1 MTGGTDH
8 PDSGERTRNSGKGRA
23 GRSGK
28 ASHTRLRKRRRAKS
42 NHGTGRKTGKP
53 AKPRKVRSSG
63 LKAKAQRRPRLV
75 KRARLVKRERLVERS
90 VLKLRLKR
98 FPRRATAGRVG
109 GKGAFTA
116 GSFAAGLLWHAAS
129 LRATAQTAAA
139 IAERDFKAAR
149 RQLTRSQAIVRQ
161 TVALLDQARREATRR
176 PLRPMRPL
184 TSSRAELWAWYR
196 RRGLSWAR
204 FVADHGP
211 G

>member
-8 PDSGERTRNSGKGRA
+8 PDSGGRTRSGGKGRA
-23 GRSGK
+23 GRAGK
-28 ASHTRLRKRRRAKS
+28 GSRTRLRKRRRTK
-42 NHGTGRKTGKP
+42 GRQGPGRKAVKAAP
-53 AKPRKVRSSG
+53 KRKVRSSG
-63 LKAKAQRRPRLV
+63 IKVKAQRRPRLIR
-75 KRARLVKRERLVERS
+75 RARLVRRAKLQ
-90 VLKLRLKR
+90 LKVKR
-98 FPRRATAGRVG
+98 FPRRATAGRIG

-116 GSFAAGLLWHAAS
+116 GSFAAGLLWRAAS
-129 LRATAQTAAA
+129 LRATAQSAAA
-139 IAERDFKAAR
+139 IAERDFRAAR
-149 RQLTRSQAIVRQ
+149 RQLKRSQAIVRQ

-176 PLRPMRPL
+176 PIRPMRPL

>member
-8 PDSGERTRNSGKGRA
+8 PDSGERTRSGGKGRA

-28 ASHTRLRKRRRAKS
+28 ASRTRPRKRRRTKS
-42 NHGTGRKTGKP
+42 RQSTGRKRRRP
-53 AKPRKVRSSG
+53 AKPRKVSSSG
-63 LKAKAQRRPRLV
+63 IKVKAQRRPRLV
-75 KRARLVKRERLVERS
+75 KRARLVKRPKLQ
-90 VLKLRLKR
+90 LKVKR
-98 FPRRATAGRVG
+98 FPRRAPAGRVG

-116 GSFAAGLLWHAAS
+116 GSLAAGLLWRAAS
-129 LRATAQTAAA
+129 LRATVQSAAA
-139 IAERDFKAAR
+139 LAERDFKAAR
-149 RQLTRSQAIVRQ
+149 RQLKRSQAIVRQ